1 MRFLVTNDDGFGAA
15 GLAALRAAVR
25 SLGEVA
31 VVAPRDG
38 ISCGGHGVTDKDPIR
53 IEQTPDGVFVV
64 DALPADCVRL
74 ALTVLRDEIG
84 PVDWVVAGINQGAN
98 LGVDV
103 YYSGTVAAAREAA
116 ILGTSAVAVSQCV
129 RESVRLDWQRAQ
141 EWAGLVVGQLVGRTG
156 ERVRLWNVNLPA
168 IEAGVEPAGVAVCPA
183 SYDPLPVAYEE
194 LACQKR
200 GCGTERRVRCVQDYW
215 KRAARRGTDVE
226 RAIAGWITATPLRV
240 DATGELEQAG
250 EIGLKQ

>member
-25 SLGEVA
+25 PLGEVA

-38 ISCGGHGVTDKDPIR
+38 ISCGGHGVTHRAEIR
-53 IEQTPDGVFVV
+53 IQQTPDGVFVV

-156 ERVRLWNVNLPA
+156 ERVRFWNVNLPA

-200 GCGTERRVRCVQDYW
+200 GCGTGRRVRCVQNYW
-215 KRAARRGTDVE
+215 KRGAGRGTDVE

-240 DATGELEQAG
+240 DATGKMEQAG